1 MWAYSQLR
9 EFLYPR
15 VFPVSP
21 DAKSKTRQEEEG
33 EGHRKKYL
41 GYS

>member
-33 EGHRKKYL
+33 EGHREKYL